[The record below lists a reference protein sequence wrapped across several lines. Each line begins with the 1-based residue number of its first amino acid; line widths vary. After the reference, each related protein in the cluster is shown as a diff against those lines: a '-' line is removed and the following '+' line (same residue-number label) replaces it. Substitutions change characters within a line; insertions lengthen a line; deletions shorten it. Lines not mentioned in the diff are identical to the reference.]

1 MKKFPFPLLLLAL
14 LLAFSAAAAP
24 ATDIRGYDAQAG
36 YAYVNLGS
44 YPTREDGTAAPILWR
59 VLEVKDGVAYLL
71 SDAIL
76 DVSRIHNKAQG
87 YPGWAEAD
95 LNAWLQKDFIEK
107 AFTAQEAAALVTGE
121 HGIASLPSYDDLKN
135 ADYGF
140 TDNMSRRALG
150 TPWADSEGLFW
161 YRHKH
166 HSPYWTRT
174 ISDRTFAHRSIK
186 LEGNLGYL
194 GVTAHDMGV
203 RPVIWL
209 SLDKVDAVSGNGS
222 LESPFVLA
230 PAEPARQ

>member
-1 MKKFPFPLLLLAL
+1 MRKYLLPLLLAML
-14 LLAFSAAAAP
+14 LCLSASAAPTA
-24 ATDIRGYDAQAG
+24 DIRGYDAQAG
-36 YAYVNLGS
+36 YTAVTLGS
-44 YPTREDGTAAPILWR
+44 YPTQEDGAKAPILWR

-71 SDAIL
+71 SNAIL

-87 YPGWAEAD
+87 YPGWDKAD

-107 AFTAQEAAALVTGE
+107 AFTAEEAAALTASE
-121 HGIASLPSYDDLKN
+121 HGIASLPSYDDLKK
-135 ADYGF
+135 AEYGF
-140 TDNMSRRALG
+140 PDNMSRRALG

-203 RPVIWL
+203 RPVVWL
-209 SLDKVDAVSGNGS
+209 ALDKVDIASGSGA
-222 LESPFVLA
+222 LEDPFALTPKA
-230 PAEPARQ
+230 PAQ